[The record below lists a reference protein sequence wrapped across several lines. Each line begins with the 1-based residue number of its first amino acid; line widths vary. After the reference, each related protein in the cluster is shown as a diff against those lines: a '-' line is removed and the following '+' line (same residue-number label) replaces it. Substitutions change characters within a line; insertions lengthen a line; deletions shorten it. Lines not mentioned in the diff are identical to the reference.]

1 MKQLMILAAVVAA
14 GILMTTGCCSTC
26 GKKDG
31 TCTKP
36 TAAASC
42 TNNTFAADFRLA
54 CSGSCTNQFNAYLAA
69 CPSECTNKPSGGKS

>member
-31 TCTKP
+31 ACAKP
-36 TAAASC
+36 TAATGC
-42 TNNTFAADFRLA
+42 TNTLAADFRLA